1 MGPQHDAERRRALFV
16 VNPALQRTGSD
27 FGRQLLELAGELGWE
42 AMVLETKAGL
52 NVEAIG
58 AALARRDFQLVL
70 AAGGDGTVAE
80 VMAAAHQ
87 RSLPM
92 GIVPLGTANIVARE
106 LGLPAGWRRATRRVL
121 EHFPATRAVDLA
133 RVNDGY
139 MALAAGIGFD
149 ATVMRHT
156 PAVLKYWFGRAA
168 YFVAGA
174 WWLPR
179 APHFE
184 CTIRADGEEMKL
196 TAVVVLIVNAGML
209 GAAPFRFGPNIA
221 IDDGWLDV
229 CVYRPRTA
237 LDRAGVLWRILRQ
250 RADGDSMLQRKAR
263 SVEIIA
269 PDVQW
274 NEVDGEVYRGNV
286 LRAQIVA
293 GGVKV
298 VV

>member
-1 MGPQHDAERRRALFV
+1 MDPQHDAERRRALFV

-27 FGRQLLELAGELGWE
+27 FGRRLLEVAGELGWE

-156 PAVLKYWFGRAA
+156 PATLKYWFGRAA

-237 LDRAGVLWRILRQ
+237 LDRAGVLWKIFRQ

-293 GGVKV
+293 GGVRV

>member
-1 MGPQHDAERRRALFV
+1 MGAHDDPERRRALFV

-106 LGLPAGWRRATRRVL
+106 LGLPAGWRRATRQVL

-156 PAVLKYWFGRAA
+156 PATLKYWFGRAA

-237 LDRAGVLWRILRQ
+237 LDRAGVLWRIFRQ

-274 NEVDGEVYRGNV
+274 NEIDGEVYRGNV
-286 LRAQIVA
+286 LRAEIVA
-293 GGVKV
+293 GGVSV